1 MKAVKSKRGR
11 PLSTERES
19 QARDERRGI
28 QSIEVGFTLIRE
40 LSKAPGKLALKALA
54 ANAGMSPSK
63 AHLYLISFMRLGL
76 VVQDPVTA
84 RYGLGP
90 AAIQL
95 GIAAI
100 NQLNV
105 VDAAREHLE
114 AALEKTGASISLS
127 IWGNRGPTIIFRL
140 DGQLPVPM
148 SVRVGFVLPIL
159 STATGCIFMTYLPE
173 REWRAI
179 ASAEE
184 AIAPGRLARAMQKIE
199 ACRKRGIAVT
209 DSEMHEG
216 FFGISAPVFSSD
228 NTLCAAVTA
237 LGLSAHADLR
247 PTGLVATAI
256 REAARRISADL
267 GASAEAE
274 TVRELATARG

>member
-1 MKAVKSKRGR
+1 
-11 PLSTERES
+11 
-19 QARDERRGI
+19 
-28 QSIEVGFTLIRE
+28 
-40 LSKAPGKLALKALA
+40 
-54 ANAGMSPSK
+54 
-63 AHLYLISFMRLGL
+63 MRLGL

-90 AAIQL
+90 SAIQL

-105 VDAAREHLE
+105 VDVAREHLE
-114 AALEKTGASISLS
+114 TALERTGASISLS

-148 SVRVGFVLPIL
+148 SVRVGFVLPLL

-179 ASAEE
+179 ANAEE
-184 AIAPGRLARAMQKIE
+184 AVAPGRLARAVQKMD
-199 ACRKRGIAVT
+199 ACRKRGVAVT

-228 NTLCAAVTA
+228 NTLCASVTA
-237 LGLSAHADLR
+237 LGLSAYADLR
-247 PTGLVATAI
+247 PAGPIAIAI
-256 REAARRISADL
+256 REAAQRISADL
-267 GASAEAE
+267 GATAGTDLE
-274 TVRELATARG
+274 RELVTTRI